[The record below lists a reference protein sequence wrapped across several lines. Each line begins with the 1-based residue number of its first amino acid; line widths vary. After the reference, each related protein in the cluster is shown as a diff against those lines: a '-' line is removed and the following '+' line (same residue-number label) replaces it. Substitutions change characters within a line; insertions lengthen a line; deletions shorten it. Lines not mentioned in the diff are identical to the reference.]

1 MSNSCCPTSYQVY
14 ENEPYL
20 TIPLTE
26 VKDYLN
32 IPTEDTSEDQIITDM
47 IYAVQCAFE
56 AYTRVELTEKTFNQL
71 ETCWCN
77 AYQFNRSPVTSIVH
91 VKYYDEDGVQ
101 QTVLASEYFLVD
113 YTPYKA
119 IQFESSFSFP
129 SLRSR
134 PLQIETQFKA
144 GLTTPA
150 TPESPAFP
158 NAPPC
163 LVNALMAHVS
173 YLYYNR
179 DCACDS
185 SSIPAQSKTAYGK
198 YKIWSI

>member
-1 MSNSCCPTSYQVY
+1 MSNSCCPTSYQLVD
-14 ENEPYL
+14 NSPYL
-20 TIPLTE
+20 TIPLDE

-32 IPTEDTSEDQIITDM
+32 IPIEDTSEDEIITNM

-71 ETCWCN
+71 ETCWCKSYKFDR
-77 AYQFNRSPVTSIVH
+77 APVTEIVH
-91 VKYYDEDGVQ
+91 VKYYDADGTQ
-101 QTVLASEYFLVD
+101 QTVLATEYFLVD

-119 IQFESSFSFP
+119 IQFEDSFDYS
-129 SLRSR
+129 SLRNR
-134 PLQIETQFKA
+134 PLQIEVQFKA

-150 TPESPAFP
+150 SPD
-158 NAPPC
+158 APDC

-185 SSIPAQSKTAYGK
+185 SSIPAQSKTAYNK